1 VVPAFLC
8 THPGELVRQDQPM
21 AEDRVLTEA
30 QAYEAAFR
38 FVVQYRERERQPGP
52 ESLDLML
59 VHMEPVA
66 DHAQTN
72 DPAAWSDWQRCVEE
86 TLRGDPV
93 PKFSD

>member
-1 VVPAFLC
+1 MAD
-8 THPGELVRQDQPM
+8 DQ
-21 AEDRVLTEA
+21 ALTEA

-59 VHMEPVA
+59 THMEPVA
-66 DHAQTN
+66 DAARTN
-72 DPAAWSDWQRCVEE
+72 DPAAWTDWRECVEA